1 MQKTLSKPVL
11 YLMSISAG
19 LFVANLYYSQ
29 PLLNLIAESF
39 HVNESA
45 VSNVPLF
52 TQLGYA
58 AGLLLIVPLGDMVSN
73 MRILKIDFMVLVLS
87 LLVAAIAKSLW
98 ILIGSSFVIGATSSI
113 PQ

>member
-1 MQKTLSKPVL
+1 MQRKLSNSVL

-29 PLLNLIAESF
+29 PMLNLIARSF
-39 HVNESA
+39 DVSESA

-58 AGLLLIVPLGDMVSN
+58 AGLLFIVPLGDMIPN
-73 MRILKIDFMVLVLS
+73 IKILNIDFIVLIIS
-87 LLVAAIAKSLW
+87 LFLAAVSPTLW
-98 ILIGSSFVIGATSSI
+98 TLIGSSFFIGATS
-113 PQ
+113 